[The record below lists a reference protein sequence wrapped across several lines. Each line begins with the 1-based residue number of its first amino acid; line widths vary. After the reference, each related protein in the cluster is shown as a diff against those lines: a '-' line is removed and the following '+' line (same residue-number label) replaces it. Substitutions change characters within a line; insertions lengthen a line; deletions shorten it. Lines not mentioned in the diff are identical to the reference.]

1 MAVIAAIAL
10 WPVGLA
16 YGAKPTPTPTPNPTP
31 TREQPAIDAAMR
43 WLAIVDADQYG
54 DSWDGAA
61 ELFKKAVTR
70 SLWIAALTKVRL
82 PLGKLLSRKLGAAR
96 YVTDMPDAPVGE
108 YVVIEYDSNFTT
120 GGPMTERI
128 TPMKDPDGV
137 WRVSG
142 YFILPAK

>member
-1 MAVIAAIAL
+1 LAVIAAIAL

-31 TREQPAIDAAMR
+31 TREQPALDAAMR

-61 ELFKKAVTR
+61 ELFKKSVTR

-82 PLGKLLSRKLGAAR
+82 PLGKLLSRKLRAAV
-96 YVTDMPDAPVGE
+96 YLTDMPGAPTGE
-108 YVVIEYDSNFTT
+108 YVVIEFDSGFA
-120 GGPMTERI
+120 GGNAMIERI

-142 YFILPAK
+142 YYVVPAT